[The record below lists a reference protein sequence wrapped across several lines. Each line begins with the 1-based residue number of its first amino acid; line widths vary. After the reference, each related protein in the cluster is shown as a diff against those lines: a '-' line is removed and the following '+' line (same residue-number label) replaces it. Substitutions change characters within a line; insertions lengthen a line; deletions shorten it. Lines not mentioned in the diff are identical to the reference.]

1 MYIKKILQY
10 FVLEFVI
17 ISVVGLL
24 GYWILQM
31 PVNLP
36 QITLTAT
43 ISGAIIAFAMITFRK
58 NS

>member
-1 MYIKKILQY
+1 MKKFLQY

-17 ISVVGLL
+17 ISAVGLL

-31 PVNLP
+31 PINLP

-43 ISGAIIAFAMITFRK
+43 VSGAIIAYGMLALQKR
-58 NS
+58 NQ

>member
-1 MYIKKILQY
+1 MKKFLQY
-10 FVLEFVI
+10 FVFEFVI
-17 ISVVGLL
+17 ISAVGLL

-43 ISGAIIAFAMITFRK
+43 ISGAIIAFAMLTLRK
-58 NS
+58 NG